1 MLNQFTEEY
10 RDIML
15 AAEQR
20 AKQFGYREILPEDVL
35 VQVAKIQSGNI
46 YDLFGSFGINDAI
59 LVDLFSR
66 DPFHLEWGN
75 RAGDYT
81 GISARLKQVIVD
93 SMKTAAK
100 FQKSQAGIED
110 FLLALL
116 HSDIDK
122 WFIQILDFIGIDPK
136 SLDIELVE
144 INTLIAGASGANLQS
159 WGIFGPIDDL
169 MHLIE
174 NTFWWAKDNMSEP
187 WKSNSEAKKWAPFDQ
202 NIPQEKKESKTPGLD
217 FFWTDLTLEAKNK
230 KIDPVFGRDTEIDRL
245 ISILNR
251 KTKNNPC
258 LVGDPGVGKTAVV
271 EWLARRI
278 IEWTV
283 PFAMQNKRIIS
294 LNLSQMV
301 AGTKY
306 RGEFEQRI
314 KLVIDEASKLEN
326 EVIMFIDEI
335 HTIIGAGSGEGSL
348 DAANILKPAMAR
360 WKISLIGATT
370 LNEYQKY
377 IEKDSALER
386 RFQKIDVAEPTKEV
400 SNLILTGLRSSF
412 EEFHNLIIDDDAIA
426 DAVELSAR
434 YVTDRFL
441 PDKAIDLIDEAC
453 STKSMTY
460 NFDTSEVS
468 ELKEKMQTIQKE
480 MEDFLISQQYQKALK
495 KRKAIEEINLEIEE
509 KKKKRTI
516 PRKDRLHITG
526 SDIQKVIHQI
536 SGIPL
541 KNLEK
546 ENMARLRLL
555 DSVLKWR
562 ILGQSDAIDSI
573 TSSLKRSSV
582 GISNPNRP
590 IGSFLFLGPTGVG
603 KTELVKVLAEEF
615 FADPKALIKI
625 DMSEFQDK
633 SSASKLIGTTAWYVG
648 YEEWGMLTEKV
659 RRKPY
664 SIILL
669 DEIEKGNADVYNLL
683 LQILEDGM
691 VTDGKWRSIN
701 FKNTIIV
708 MTSNI
713 GSDEFNEK
721 AAQIGFA
728 TWEKEEENIIADY
741 ALIRDKVLKQLSDFF
756 APEFLNRIDKTI
768 VFNPLDKKVLK
779 NIIILQLNELIT
791 RLALIWVVWSY
802 NTKAVNLILK
812 STYNPEY
819 GARPVRRFIQDR
831 VEDTIADMMISGNKK
846 KRNLELSTNWDNL
859 EFIWK

>member
-1 MLNQFTEEY
+1 M
-10 RDIML
+10 
-15 AAEQR
+15 
-20 AKQFGYREILPEDVL
+20 
-35 VQVAKIQSGNI
+35 
-46 YDLFGSFGINDAI
+46 
-59 LVDLFSR
+59 
-66 DPFHLEWGN
+66 
-75 RAGDYT
+75 
-81 GISARLKQVIVD
+81 
-93 SMKTAAK
+93 
-100 FQKSQAGIED
+100 
-110 FLLALL
+110 
-116 HSDIDK
+116 
-122 WFIQILDFIGIDPK
+122 
-136 SLDIELVE
+136 
-144 INTLIAGASGANLQS
+144 
-159 WGIFGPIDDL
+159 FGPIDDL

-174 NTFWWAKDNMSEP
+174 DTFGGKKNENMDAENKKSENK
-187 WKSNSEAKKWAPFDQ
+187 KSAPFDQ
-202 NIPQEKKESKTPGLD
+202 NVPQEKKDSKTPGLD
-217 FFWTDLTLEAKNK
+217 FFGVDLTLEARNK
-230 KIDPVFGRDTEIDRL
+230 KIDPIFGRDTEIDRL

-271 EWLARRI
+271 EGLARRI
-278 IEWTV
+278 VEGTV

-326 EVIMFIDEI
+326 EVIIFIDEI

-360 WKISLIGATT
+360 GKISLIGATT
-370 LNEYQKY
+370 LTEYQKY

-400 SNLILTGLRSSF
+400 SNMIITGLRSSF
-412 EEFHNLIIDDDAIA
+412 EEFHNLIIDDDAIM
-426 DAVELSAR
+426 DAVDLSTR

-460 NFDTSEVS
+460 NFDTSEVTD
-468 ELKEKMQTIQKE
+468 LKEKMQTVQKE
-480 MEDFLISQQYQKALK
+480 MEDLLISQQYQKALK
-495 KRKAIEEINLEIEE
+495 KRKIIETIALEIEE

-526 SDIQKVIHQI
+526 ADIQRVIHQI

-546 ENMARLRLL
+546 EDMSRLRSLGT
-555 DSVLKWR
+555 VIKNR
-562 ILGQSDAIDSI
+562 ILGQSDAIDAI

-633 SSASKLIGTTAWYVG
+633 SSASKLIGTTAGYIG
-648 YEEWGMLTEKV
+648 YEEGGMLTEKV

-683 LQILEDGM
+683 LQILEDGV
-691 VTDGKWRSIN
+691 VTDGKGRAIN
-701 FKNTIIV
+701 FKNTIII

-721 AAQIGFA
+721 AAQIGFS
-728 TWEKEEENIIADY
+728 TGTREEEDIIADY
-741 ALIRDKVLKQLSDFF
+741 ATIREKVLKQLPDFF

-768 VFNPLDKKVLK
+768 VFSPLDKKILK
-779 NIIILQLNELIT
+779 NIIILQLDELIK
-791 RLALIWVVWSY
+791 RLTPIGVTCTY
-802 NTKAVNLILK
+802 DNKAVNLILK

-819 GARPVRRFIQDR
+819 GARPVRRYIQDK
-831 VEDTIADMMISGNKK
+831 VEDVIADMMIAGTKRKK
-846 KRNLELSTNWDNL
+846 DLVLSAKGEELSFT
-859 EFIWK
+859 WK

>member
-10 RDIML
+10 RNIML

-35 VQVAKIQSGNI
+35 LQVTKVSNGNI
-46 YDLFGSFGINDAI
+46 FDLFGSFGINDSI
-59 LVDLFSR
+59 LIDLFSR
-66 DPFHLEWGN
+66 PPFQLEGGN
-75 RAGDYT
+75 RGGDYT
-81 GISARLKQVIVD
+81 GISPRLKQVIVD
-93 SMKTAAK
+93 SMKVAAK
-100 FQKSQAGIED
+100 FQKSQAGLED

-116 HSDIDK
+116 QSTTDSS
-122 WFIQILDFIGIDPK
+122 FIQVLDFIGIDPK
-136 SLDIELVE
+136 SFEVELIE
-144 INTLIAGASGANLQS
+144 INTLIAWAGSADGQN
-159 WGIFGPIDDL
+159 GGMFGPIDEL

-174 NTFWWAKDNMSEP
+174 DTFGGKKGDGADAMNLKWDNK
-187 WKSNSEAKKWAPFDQ
+187 KSAPFDQ
-202 NIPQEKKESKTPGLD
+202 NPPQEKKDSKTPGLD
-217 FFWTDLTLEAKNK
+217 FFGIDLTLEARNK
-230 KIDPVFGRDTEIDRL
+230 KIDPIFGRDTEIDRL

-278 IEWTV
+278 ADGTV

-326 EVIMFIDEI
+326 EVIIFIDEI
-335 HTIIGAGSGEGSL
+335 HMIIGAGSGEGSL

-360 WKISLIGATT
+360 GKISLIGATT

-400 SNLILTGLRSSF
+400 ANIIINGLRSSF
-412 EEFHNLIIDDDAIA
+412 EEFHNLIIDDDAIV
-426 DAVELSAR
+426 DAVELSTR
-434 YVTDRFL
+434 YITDRFL

-460 NFDTSEVS
+460 NFDTSEVTD
-468 ELKEKMQTIQKE
+468 LKEKMQIIQKE
-480 MEDFLISQQYQKALK
+480 MEDLLISQQYQKALK
-495 KRKAIEEINLEIEE
+495 KRKLIESIAIEVEE

-536 SGIPL
+536 SGVPL

-546 ENMARLRLL
+546 EDLSRLRSLGTT
-555 DSVLKWR
+555 LKSR
-562 ILGQSDAIDSI
+562 ILGQSDAIDAI

-590 IGSFLFLGPTGVG
+590 IGSFLFLWPTGVG

-648 YEEWGMLTEKV
+648 YEEGGMLTEKV

-669 DEIEKGNADVYNLL
+669 DEIEKGNFDVYNLL
-683 LQILEDGM
+683 LQILEDGV
-691 VTDGKWRSIN
+691 VTDGKWRQIN
-701 FKNTIIV
+701 FKNTIII

-713 GSDEFNEK
+713 GSEEFNEK
-721 AAQIGFA
+721 ASQIGFS
-728 TWEKEEENIIADY
+728 TWAKEEEGIIADY
-741 ALIRDKVLKQLSDFF
+741 ANIREKVLKQLPDYF

-768 VFNPLDKKVLK
+768 VFNPLDKKILK
-779 NIIILQLNELIT
+779 NIILLQLDELVK
-791 RLALIWVVWSY
+791 RLSPIGIGCTYDA
-802 NTKAVNLILK
+802 KAVNLILK
-812 STYNPEY
+812 TTYNPEY
-819 GARPVRRFIQDR
+819 WARPVRRYIQDHI
-831 VEDTIADMMISGNKK
+831 EDIIADNMLTGAKK
-846 KRNLELSTNWDNL
+846 KKHLSISANAKWL
-859 EFIWK
+859 IFSWE